1 MTGSRTDAQDICQDV
16 CCALVER
23 IASFR
28 GEAKFTIWLIGI
40 VRNAC
45 HDHYRRHSTLARLKG
60 HLAVLAGMALPPDGR
75 DLFRRSWLASE
86 LARLSPLLRETVVL
100 VVGEG
105 MTHAEAATALGV
117 SESTISGRMH
127 EVRRLASLAKDI
139 SGLALQP
146 AKSVRMFNH
155 PNCTK
160 SRPKLRLLNFRCCR
174 AFASPPETDL
184 RAFDVVAAI
193 NSRRQRKIS
202 RAKHEARPL
211 LDAKERTD
219 ASKRCGKARPHRS

>member
-1 MTGSRTDAQDICQDV
+1 MGGAIQLMTAEVTEPPDGAGADDDLVSLATQGNRAAFEALLRRHYDLMHRVAWRMTGSQTDAQDICQDV

-28 GEAKFTIWLIGI
+28 GEAKFTTWLVGI

-45 HDHYRRHSTLARLKG
+45 HDHHRRHSTLTRLKG
-60 HLAVLAGMALPPDGR
+60 HLAVLAGMAVPPDGR

-105 MTHAEAATALGV
+105 MTHAEAAAALDV

-127 EVRRLASLAKDI
+127 EVRRQAGLAKDI
-139 SGLALQP
+139 GDE
-146 AKSVRMFNH
+146 F
-155 PNCTK
+155 
-160 SRPKLRLLNFRCCR
+160 
-174 AFASPPETDL
+174 
-184 RAFDVVAAI
+184 
-193 NSRRQRKIS
+193 
-202 RAKHEARPL
+202 
-211 LDAKERTD
+211 
-219 ASKRCGKARPHRS
+219 

>member
-1 MTGSRTDAQDICQDV
+1 MGGVIQLVTAEVAEPPGGGATDDDLVSLATQGNRAAFEALLRRHYDLMHRVAWRMTGSQTDAQDICQDV

-28 GEAKFTIWLIGI
+28 GEAKFTTWLIGI

-45 HDHYRRHSTLARLKG
+45 HDHHRRHSTLARLKG
-60 HLAVLAGMALPPDGR
+60 HLAVLAGMAAPPDGR

-117 SESTISGRMH
+117 TESTISGRMH
-127 EVRRLASLAKDI
+127 EVRRQASLAKDI
-139 SGLALQP
+139 GD
-146 AKSVRMFNH
+146 
-155 PNCTK
+155 
-160 SRPKLRLLNFRCCR
+160 
-174 AFASPPETDL
+174 EY
-184 RAFDVVAAI
+184 
-193 NSRRQRKIS
+193 
-202 RAKHEARPL
+202 
-211 LDAKERTD
+211 
-219 ASKRCGKARPHRS
+219 

>member
-1 MTGSRTDAQDICQDV
+1 MGGTIQSMTAEVTESPDGGATDDDLVSLATQGSRTAFEALLRRHYDLMHRVAWRMTGSQADAQDICQDV

-28 GEAKFTIWLIGI
+28 GEAKFTTWLIGI

-45 HDHYRRHSTLARLKG
+45 HDHHRRRSTLTRLKG
-60 HLAVLAGMALPPDGR
+60 HLAVLSEMAAPPDGR

-105 MTHAEAATALGV
+105 MTHAEAAAALGV

-127 EVRRLASLAKDI
+127 EVRRQAGLAKDI
-139 SGLALQP
+139 GD
-146 AKSVRMFNH
+146 
-155 PNCTK
+155 
-160 SRPKLRLLNFRCCR
+160 
-174 AFASPPETDL
+174 EY
-184 RAFDVVAAI
+184 
-193 NSRRQRKIS
+193 
-202 RAKHEARPL
+202 
-211 LDAKERTD
+211 
-219 ASKRCGKARPHRS
+219 

>member
-1 MTGSRTDAQDICQDV
+1 MGGVIQRVTAEVTEPPGGGATDDDLVSLATQGNRAAFEALLRRHYDLMHRVAWRMTGSRTDAQDICQDV

-28 GEAKFTIWLIGI
+28 GEAKFTTWLIGI

-45 HDHYRRHSTLARLKG
+45 HDHHRRHSTLARLKG
-60 HLAVLAGMALPPDGR
+60 HLAVLAGMAAPPDGR

-139 SGLALQP
+139 SDE
-146 AKSVRMFNH
+146 F
-155 PNCTK
+155 
-160 SRPKLRLLNFRCCR
+160 
-174 AFASPPETDL
+174 
-184 RAFDVVAAI
+184 
-193 NSRRQRKIS
+193 
-202 RAKHEARPL
+202 
-211 LDAKERTD
+211 
-219 ASKRCGKARPHRS
+219 

>member
-1 MTGSRTDAQDICQDV
+1 MGGAIQFMTAEVTEPPDGGATDDDLVSLATQGNRAAFEALLRRHYDLMHRVAWRMTGSQTDAQDICQDV

-28 GEAKFTIWLIGI
+28 GEAKFTTWLVGI

-45 HDHYRRHSTLARLKG
+45 LDHHRRHSTLTRLKG
-60 HLAVLAGMALPPDGR
+60 HLTVLAGMATPPDGR

-105 MTHAEAATALGV
+105 MTHAEAAAALGV

-127 EVRRLASLAKDI
+127 EVRRQTGLAKDI
-139 SGLALQP
+139 GDE
-146 AKSVRMFNH
+146 F
-155 PNCTK
+155 
-160 SRPKLRLLNFRCCR
+160 
-174 AFASPPETDL
+174 
-184 RAFDVVAAI
+184 
-193 NSRRQRKIS
+193 
-202 RAKHEARPL
+202 
-211 LDAKERTD
+211 
-219 ASKRCGKARPHRS
+219 

>member
-1 MTGSRTDAQDICQDV
+1 MGGAIQLMSAEATEPPDDGATDDDLVSLAIQGNRAAFEALLRRHYDLMHRVAWRMTGSRTDAQDICQDV

-23 IASFR
+23 MASFR
-28 GEAKFTIWLIGI
+28 GEAKFTTWLVGI

-45 HDHYRRHSTLARLKG
+45 HDHHRRHSTLTRLKG
-60 HLAVLAGMALPPDGR
+60 HLAVLAEMATPPDGR

-127 EVRRLASLAKDI
+127 EVRRQAGLAKDI
-139 SGLALQP
+139 GDE
-146 AKSVRMFNH
+146 F
-155 PNCTK
+155 
-160 SRPKLRLLNFRCCR
+160 
-174 AFASPPETDL
+174 
-184 RAFDVVAAI
+184 
-193 NSRRQRKIS
+193 
-202 RAKHEARPL
+202 
-211 LDAKERTD
+211 
-219 ASKRCGKARPHRS
+219 

>member
-1 MTGSRTDAQDICQDV
+1 MGGVIQLMTAEVTGPPDGGATDDDLVSLATQGNRAAFEALLRRHYDLMHRVAWRMTGSQTDAQDICQDV

-28 GEAKFTIWLIGI
+28 GEAKFTTWLVGI

-45 HDHYRRHSTLARLKG
+45 HDHHRRHSTLTRLKG
-60 HLAVLAGMALPPDGR
+60 HLAVLAGMATPPDGR

-105 MTHAEAATALGV
+105 MTHAEAAAALGV

-127 EVRRLASLAKDI
+127 EVRRQAGLAKDI
-139 SGLALQP
+139 GD
-146 AKSVRMFNH
+146 
-155 PNCTK
+155 
-160 SRPKLRLLNFRCCR
+160 
-174 AFASPPETDL
+174 EY
-184 RAFDVVAAI
+184 
-193 NSRRQRKIS
+193 
-202 RAKHEARPL
+202 
-211 LDAKERTD
+211 
-219 ASKRCGKARPHRS
+219 

>member
-1 MTGSRTDAQDICQDV
+1 MGGTIQLMTAEVTEPPDGGATDDDLVSLATQGNRAAFEALLRRHYDLMHRVAWRMTGSQTDAQDICQDV

-28 GEAKFTIWLIGI
+28 GEAKFTTWLVGI

-45 HDHYRRHSTLARLKG
+45 HDHHRRHSTLTRLKG
-60 HLAVLAGMALPPDGR
+60 HLAVLADMAAPPDGR

-127 EVRRLASLAKDI
+127 EVRRQAGLAKDI
-139 SGLALQP
+139 GDE
-146 AKSVRMFNH
+146 F
-155 PNCTK
+155 
-160 SRPKLRLLNFRCCR
+160 
-174 AFASPPETDL
+174 
-184 RAFDVVAAI
+184 
-193 NSRRQRKIS
+193 
-202 RAKHEARPL
+202 
-211 LDAKERTD
+211 
-219 ASKRCGKARPHRS
+219 

>member
-1 MTGSRTDAQDICQDV
+1 MGGAIPLMSAEVTEPPDGDATDDDLVSLVIQGNRAAFEALLRRHYDLMHRVAWRMTGSQTDAQDICQDV

-28 GEAKFTIWLIGI
+28 GEAKFTTWLVGI

-45 HDHYRRHSTLARLKG
+45 HDHHRRHSTLTRLKG
-60 HLAVLAGMALPPDGR
+60 HLAVLADMAAPPDGR

-117 SESTISGRMH
+117 SESTVSGRMH
-127 EVRRLASLAKDI
+127 EVRRQAGLAKDI
-139 SGLALQP
+139 GD
-146 AKSVRMFNH
+146 
-155 PNCTK
+155 
-160 SRPKLRLLNFRCCR
+160 
-174 AFASPPETDL
+174 EY
-184 RAFDVVAAI
+184 
-193 NSRRQRKIS
+193 
-202 RAKHEARPL
+202 
-211 LDAKERTD
+211 
-219 ASKRCGKARPHRS
+219 

>member
-1 MTGSRTDAQDICQDV
+1 MGSVIQLVTAEVAEPPGGGATDDDLVSLATQGNRAAFEALLRRHYDLMHRVAWRMTGSQTDAQDICQDV

-28 GEAKFTIWLIGI
+28 GEAKFTTWLIGI

-45 HDHYRRHSTLARLKG
+45 HDHHRRHSTLARLKG
-60 HLAVLAGMALPPDGR
+60 HLAVLAGMAARPDGR

-117 SESTISGRMH
+117 TESTISGRMH
-127 EVRRLASLAKDI
+127 EVRRQASLAKDI
-139 SGLALQP
+139 GD
-146 AKSVRMFNH
+146 
-155 PNCTK
+155 
-160 SRPKLRLLNFRCCR
+160 
-174 AFASPPETDL
+174 EY
-184 RAFDVVAAI
+184 
-193 NSRRQRKIS
+193 
-202 RAKHEARPL
+202 
-211 LDAKERTD
+211 
-219 ASKRCGKARPHRS
+219 

>member
-1 MTGSRTDAQDICQDV
+1 MGGAIQLMTAEVTEPPDGAAADDDLVNLATHGNRAAFEALLRRHYDLMHRVAWRMTGSQTDAQDICQDV

-28 GEAKFTIWLIGI
+28 GEAKFTTWLVGI

-45 HDHYRRHSTLARLKG
+45 HDHHRRHSTLTRLKG
-60 HLAVLAGMALPPDGR
+60 HLAVLAGMATPPDGR

-105 MTHAEAATALGV
+105 MTHAEAAAALGV

-127 EVRRLASLAKDI
+127 EVRRQAGLAKDI
-139 SGLALQP
+139 GDE
-146 AKSVRMFNH
+146 F
-155 PNCTK
+155 
-160 SRPKLRLLNFRCCR
+160 
-174 AFASPPETDL
+174 
-184 RAFDVVAAI
+184 
-193 NSRRQRKIS
+193 
-202 RAKHEARPL
+202 
-211 LDAKERTD
+211 
-219 ASKRCGKARPHRS
+219 

>member
-1 MTGSRTDAQDICQDV
+1 MGDAIQLMTAEVTEPPDGGVTDDELVSLATQGNRAAFEALLRRHYDLMHRVAWRMTGSQTDAQDICQDV

-28 GEAKFTIWLIGI
+28 GEAKFTTWLVGI

-45 HDHYRRHSTLARLKG
+45 HDHHRRHSTLTRLKG
-60 HLAVLAGMALPPDGR
+60 HLAVLAELATLPDGR

-105 MTHAEAATALGV
+105 MTHAEAAATLGV

-127 EVRRLASLAKDI
+127 EVRRHVGLAKDI
-139 SGLALQP
+139 GDE
-146 AKSVRMFNH
+146 F
-155 PNCTK
+155 
-160 SRPKLRLLNFRCCR
+160 
-174 AFASPPETDL
+174 
-184 RAFDVVAAI
+184 
-193 NSRRQRKIS
+193 
-202 RAKHEARPL
+202 
-211 LDAKERTD
+211 
-219 ASKRCGKARPHRS
+219 

>member
-1 MTGSRTDAQDICQDV
+1 MGGAIQLMTAEVTEPPDGGATDDDLVSLATQGNRAAFEALLRRHYDLMHRVAWRMTGSRTDAQDICQDV

-28 GEAKFTIWLIGI
+28 GEAKFTTWLVGI

-45 HDHYRRHSTLARLKG
+45 HDHHRRHSTLTRLKG
-60 HLAVLAGMALPPDGR
+60 HLAVLAEMASPPDGR

-105 MTHAEAATALGV
+105 MTHAEAASALGV

-127 EVRRLASLAKDI
+127 EVRRQAGLAKDI
-139 SGLALQP
+139 GD
-146 AKSVRMFNH
+146 
-155 PNCTK
+155 
-160 SRPKLRLLNFRCCR
+160 
-174 AFASPPETDL
+174 EY
-184 RAFDVVAAI
+184 
-193 NSRRQRKIS
+193 
-202 RAKHEARPL
+202 
-211 LDAKERTD
+211 
-219 ASKRCGKARPHRS
+219 

>member
-1 MTGSRTDAQDICQDV
+1 MGGAIQLLTAEVTEPPDGGATDDDLVSLATQGNRAAFEALLRRHYDLMHRVAWRVTGSRTDAQDICQDV

-28 GEAKFTIWLIGI
+28 GEAKFTTWLVGI

-45 HDHYRRHSTLARLKG
+45 HDHHRRHSTLTRLKG
-60 HLAVLAGMALPPDGR
+60 HLAVLAEMAAPPDGR

-127 EVRRLASLAKDI
+127 EVRRQVGLAKDI
-139 SGLALQP
+139 GD
-146 AKSVRMFNH
+146 
-155 PNCTK
+155 
-160 SRPKLRLLNFRCCR
+160 
-174 AFASPPETDL
+174 EY
-184 RAFDVVAAI
+184 
-193 NSRRQRKIS
+193 
-202 RAKHEARPL
+202 
-211 LDAKERTD
+211 
-219 ASKRCGKARPHRS
+219 

>member
-1 MTGSRTDAQDICQDV
+1 MGGAIQLMTAEVTEPPDGGATDDDLVSLATQGNRAAFEALLRRHYDLMHRVAWRMTGSQTDAQDICQDV

-28 GEAKFTIWLIGI
+28 GEAKFTTWLVGI

-45 HDHYRRHSTLARLKG
+45 HDHHRRHSTLTRLKG
-60 HLAVLAGMALPPDGR
+60 HLAVLAEMAAPPDGR

-117 SESTISGRMH
+117 SESTISGRLRRMH
-127 EVRRLASLAKDI
+127 VPRLCNRRCGASIKKTP
-139 SGLALQP
+139 G
-146 AKSVRMFNH
+146 
-155 PNCTK
+155 T
-160 SRPKLRLLNFRCCR
+160 
-174 AFASPPETDL
+174 
-184 RAFDVVAAI
+184 
-193 NSRRQRKIS
+193 
-202 RAKHEARPL
+202 
-211 LDAKERTD
+211 AKECRLT
-219 ASKRCGKARPHRS
+219 SVSSSEPPRPCGRHARGLS

>member
-1 MTGSRTDAQDICQDV
+1 MGGVIQRVTAEVTEPSGGDATDDDLVRLAKQGNRAAFEALLRRHYDLMHRVAWRMTGSRTDAQDICQDV

-28 GEAKFTIWLIGI
+28 GEARFTTWLIGI

-45 HDHYRRHSTLARLKG
+45 HDHHRRHSTLARLKG
-60 HLAVLAGMALPPDGR
+60 HLAVLAGMAALPDGR

-86 LARLSPLLRETVVL
+86 LAQLSPLLRETVVL

-139 SGLALQP
+139 SDE
-146 AKSVRMFNH
+146 F
-155 PNCTK
+155 
-160 SRPKLRLLNFRCCR
+160 
-174 AFASPPETDL
+174 
-184 RAFDVVAAI
+184 
-193 NSRRQRKIS
+193 
-202 RAKHEARPL
+202 
-211 LDAKERTD
+211 
-219 ASKRCGKARPHRS
+219 

>member
-1 MTGSRTDAQDICQDV
+1 MGGAIQLMTAEVTEPPDGGATDDDLVALATQGNRAAFEALLRRHYDLMHRVAWRMTGSQTDAQDICQDV

-28 GEAKFTIWLIGI
+28 GEAKFTTWLVGI

-45 HDHYRRHSTLARLKG
+45 LDHHRRHSTLTRLKG
-60 HLAVLAGMALPPDGR
+60 HLAVFAGMAALPDGR

-105 MTHAEAATALGV
+105 MTHAEAAAALGV

-127 EVRRLASLAKDI
+127 EVRRQAGLAKDI
-139 SGLALQP
+139 GDE
-146 AKSVRMFNH
+146 F
-155 PNCTK
+155 
-160 SRPKLRLLNFRCCR
+160 
-174 AFASPPETDL
+174 
-184 RAFDVVAAI
+184 
-193 NSRRQRKIS
+193 
-202 RAKHEARPL
+202 
-211 LDAKERTD
+211 
-219 ASKRCGKARPHRS
+219 

>member
-1 MTGSRTDAQDICQDV
+1 MGGAIQLVTAEATEPPHGSATDDDLVSLATQGNRAAFEALLRRHYDLMHRVAWRMTGSQTDAQDICQDV

-28 GEAKFTIWLIGI
+28 GEAKFTTWLVGI

-45 HDHYRRHSTLARLKG
+45 HDHHRRHSTLTRLKG
-60 HLAVLAGMALPPDGR
+60 HLAVLAEMAAPPDGR
-75 DLFRRSWLASE
+75 DLFRRSWLATE

-127 EVRRLASLAKDI
+127 EVRRQAGLAKDI
-139 SGLALQP
+139 GD
-146 AKSVRMFNH
+146 
-155 PNCTK
+155 
-160 SRPKLRLLNFRCCR
+160 
-174 AFASPPETDL
+174 EY
-184 RAFDVVAAI
+184 
-193 NSRRQRKIS
+193 
-202 RAKHEARPL
+202 
-211 LDAKERTD
+211 
-219 ASKRCGKARPHRS
+219 

>member
-1 MTGSRTDAQDICQDV
+1 MGSAIQLMTAEVTEPPDGDATDDDLISLAMQGNRVAFEAVLRRHYDLMHRVAWRMTGSQIDAQDICQDV

-28 GEAKFTIWLIGI
+28 GEAKFTTWLVGI

-45 HDHYRRHSTLARLKG
+45 HDHHRRHSTLTRLKG
-60 HLAVLAGMALPPDGR
+60 HLAVLAEMATPPDGR

-127 EVRRLASLAKDI
+127 EVRRQAGLAKDI
-139 SGLALQP
+139 SDE
-146 AKSVRMFNH
+146 F
-155 PNCTK
+155 
-160 SRPKLRLLNFRCCR
+160 
-174 AFASPPETDL
+174 
-184 RAFDVVAAI
+184 
-193 NSRRQRKIS
+193 
-202 RAKHEARPL
+202 
-211 LDAKERTD
+211 
-219 ASKRCGKARPHRS
+219 

>member
-1 MTGSRTDAQDICQDV
+1 MGGVIQSLAAEVTGPPDGDATDDVLVSLAMRGNRAAFEALLRRHYDLMHRVAWRMTGSRTDAQDICQDV

-28 GEAKFTIWLIGI
+28 SEAKFTTWLVGI

-45 HDHYRRHSTLARLKG
+45 HDHHRRHSTLTRLKG
-60 HLAVLAGMALPPDGR
+60 QLAVLAEMAAPPDGR

-117 SESTISGRMH
+117 TESTISGRMH
-127 EVRRLASLAKDI
+127 EVRRQAGLAKDI
-139 SGLALQP
+139 GDE
-146 AKSVRMFNH
+146 F
-155 PNCTK
+155 
-160 SRPKLRLLNFRCCR
+160 
-174 AFASPPETDL
+174 
-184 RAFDVVAAI
+184 
-193 NSRRQRKIS
+193 
-202 RAKHEARPL
+202 
-211 LDAKERTD
+211 
-219 ASKRCGKARPHRS
+219 

>member
-1 MTGSRTDAQDICQDV
+1 MGGAIQLVTAEVTEPPDGGATDDDLVSLATQGNRAAFEALLRRHYDLMHRVAWRMTGSQTDAQDICQDV

-28 GEAKFTIWLIGI
+28 GEAKFTTWLVGI

-45 HDHYRRHSTLARLKG
+45 HDHHRRHSTLTRLKG
-60 HLAVLAGMALPPDGR
+60 HLTVLAGMATPPDGR

-105 MTHAEAATALGV
+105 MTHAEAAAALGV

-127 EVRRLASLAKDI
+127 EVRRQAGLAKDI
-139 SGLALQP
+139 GDE
-146 AKSVRMFNH
+146 F
-155 PNCTK
+155 
-160 SRPKLRLLNFRCCR
+160 
-174 AFASPPETDL
+174 
-184 RAFDVVAAI
+184 
-193 NSRRQRKIS
+193 
-202 RAKHEARPL
+202 
-211 LDAKERTD
+211 
-219 ASKRCGKARPHRS
+219 